1 MKVLAWEA
9 VRSNHGKES
18 LRYVKKGVLTRIEF
32 TYLRL
37 GHAGVDQGISSISSE
52 GR

>member
-1 MKVLAWEA
+1 MKVLVWEA
-9 VRSNHGKES
+9 VRSNRGKES
-18 LRYVKKGVLTRIEF
+18 LRYVREGVFARIEF

-37 GHAGVDQGISSISSE
+37 GHAGVYQGFSSISSE